1 MSLRDFE
8 ENVINFF
15 VENIPELKDYTKNI
29 FEGCDKDENV
39 GMYILMN
46 DVFKYFEDCVKLGN
60 EQKTKEFLGILNQ
73 FRDKFQTEYEQ
84 CGETMDNFIGVAFY
98 EDVVDSFNDADTEFV
113 YKLFDERL
121 KAEYNYYKD
130 AWRND
135 LVVYIKHLLK
145 DKNLQLDIE
154 FVDHNRYKFIN
165 EVDDEEPI
173 NITGLISLTK
183 KCFYVLDNNNFCY
196 FGVLDNNS
204 IRLKHKDT
212 LPLYLFNKVDMDE
225 FK

>member
-8 ENVINFF
+8 EKVINFF
-15 VENIPELKDYTKNI
+15 VESIPALKDYTKNI
-29 FEGCDKDENV
+29 FEGYDKDENV

-46 DVFKYFEDCVKLGN
+46 DIFKYFEDCVKDGN
-60 EQKTKEFLGILNQ
+60 EQKTKEFLVVLNQ

-98 EDVVDSFNDADTEFV
+98 EDVVDGFNDADTEFV

-130 AWRND
+130 SWRND
-135 LVVYIKHLLK
+135 LVAYIEYLLK
-145 DKNLQLDIE
+145 DKNLQLDIK
-154 FVDHNRYKFIN
+154 FVDHDKYKFIN
-165 EVDDEEPI
+165 EVDGEETV

-183 KCFYVLDNNNFCY
+183 KCFYVLDNSFCY
-196 FGVLDNNS
+196 FGVLDNNN
-204 IRLKHKDT
+204 IKLKYKDT
-212 LPLYLFNKVDMDE
+212 LPLYLFKKVDINE

>member
-1 MSLRDFE
+1 M
-8 ENVINFF
+8 
-15 VENIPELKDYTKNI
+15 LKT
-29 FEGCDKDENV
+29 F
-39 GMYILMN
+39 
-46 DVFKYFEDCVKLGN
+46 
-60 EQKTKEFLGILNQ
+60 QKTKEFLGILNQ

-183 KCFYVLDNNNFCY
+183 KF
-196 FGVLDNNS
+196 
-204 IRLKHKDT
+204 
-212 LPLYLFNKVDMDE
+212 
-225 FK
+225 